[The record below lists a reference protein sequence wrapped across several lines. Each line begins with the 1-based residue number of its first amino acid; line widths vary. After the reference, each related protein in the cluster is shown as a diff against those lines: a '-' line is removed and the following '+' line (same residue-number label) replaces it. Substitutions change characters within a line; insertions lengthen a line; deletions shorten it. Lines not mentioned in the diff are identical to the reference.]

1 MKKICTVL
9 VMFFLVFS
17 FAISLVT
24 AEEACKDDPYKSDI
38 DSWNTLAEERIE
50 EFLEKVNSGE
60 IEDPIAVFDA
70 DGTLWQNDIGES
82 FFRWLIENK
91 KLVGADYSEDF
102 YQKYEDLLEK
112 DDVDTAFTML
122 ITLMA
127 GIKEEDL
134 KSWSS
139 DYFETFKHNV
149 FPMQK
154 ELIERL
160 HNAGV
165 EVWVV
170 SASNRWSVEA
180 GALYFGIEPENVI
193 AMKVKVKDG
202 ILTDEFV
209 PPVLHGEGKVEAIKE
224 YIGDRVDFVCGNSR
238 SDYNM
243 LDFSSE
249 MSLIINPSD
258 KVGAIAGTDGEET
271 SLSKEA
277 EENGWAIQ
285 KWNKF

>member
-1 MKKICTVL
+1 MIL
-9 VMFFLVFS
+9 V
-17 FAISLVT
+17 
-24 AEEACKDDPYKSDI
+24 
-38 DSWNTLAEERIE
+38 
-50 EFLEKVNSGE
+50 
-60 IEDPIAVFDA
+60 
-70 DGTLWQNDIGES
+70 ES

-165 EVWVV
+165 KVWVV

-243 LDFSSE
+243 LDFSSQ

-271 SLSKEA
+271 SLLNEA